1 MDTKI
6 ILDKLEDAVVECY
19 EMVCQA
25 ITEERANYWGSKLEG
40 LQQAINI
47 IKLNEKREETK

>member
-6 ILDKLEDAVVECY
+6 ILEKLEDAVVECY

-40 LQQAINI
+40 LQQTINI
-47 IKLNEKREETK
+47 IKLEEGKMK